1 MAVISQNEY
10 RKQKIM
16 EGCGIINEALKAYG
30 VKVTSSDYPV
40 GRVALYVGEEERNK
54 IYIRAVIT
62 DGLVPGATGTLKQRL
77 KPFVIG
83 PAKWSAISRDSVD
96 SDCYDGGIVFECDDE
111 NWTQIINAY
120 YIIDLKALADL
131 GNNRKDIK
139 ADALKQQSHNC
150 IPIVED
156 GQFMRDSI
164 GTFVAIIAAKA

>member
-40 GRVALYVGEEERNK
+40 GRIALYVGEEERNK

-77 KPFVIG
+77 KPFIIG
-83 PAKWSAISRDSVD
+83 PAKWSAISKDSVV
-96 SDCYDGGIVFECDDE
+96 SDNYDGGIVFECDDE
-111 NWTQIINAY
+111 NWTNIIYAY
-120 YIIDLKALADL
+120 YIIDLKALTNL
-131 GNNRKDIK
+131 GDNRKDIR
-139 ADALKQQSHNC
+139 ADVLKQQSHNC
-150 IPIVED
+150 IPIVEN
-156 GQFMRDSI
+156 GQFMRANM
-164 GTFVAIIAAKA
+164 GKFVAVISAKA